1 MFQKI
6 KAEDLS
12 GKGVIGLSD
21 TPELSTAEM
30 QEKFEETSRSVVI
43 PALNALIDALA
54 AADAAGQ
61 IGADQADLSGKT
73 VQAQIGE
80 LLALIKERVKSGDIK
95 AIRVN
100 SDNQLEVS
108 GDGENFEAIGS
119 SGHLIVAPD
128 GSEMPQRG
136 RLKLLNGTVSDDA
149 KNNQTV
155 ISGIPGP
162 KGDTGAQGIQGIQGP
177 DGKVYIPTV
186 AENGDLTWVVED
198 YSGQTPQARNIRGP
212 QGVQGVQGLQGV
224 QGKTGPQGIQGPTGL
239 QGPKGETGA
248 VGPAGPR
255 GIQGPEGIQGPKG
268 ETGAVGPAGPQGIEG
283 DIGPMGPQGPKGD
296 SGESFTVLGLY
307 ATLSALKTAHPSGS
321 AGDAWA
327 VGTADSNVIYLWDV
341 DSLAWKSIGALMG
354 PAGPQG
360 ETGPAGPQGK
370 TGPEGP
376 QGATGPQ
383 GEQGVQGP
391 QGETGPEGPQGKT
404 GPQGPAGPQGE
415 QGLQGEQ
422 GPQGEQGIQGIQ
434 GPEGPKGPKGD
445 PGADG
450 LPTKV
455 NGVEQV
461 NGEITLTPADIGA
474 ASAAA
479 LTTHTGNGSIH
490 VTAAQ
495 KTKWDGY
502 ETVHTLTHSRSAPGR
517 FHTLTGLNGATGV
530 LSCQFKA
537 TAAFA
542 AGDTVKVDGV
552 AYTVKLQNGE
562 TAEDNLFVSGAL
574 VSCIVDTTG
583 KTVNF
588 KAAGGQKLPAGTTAI
603 VKLFTKNGT
612 FTVPQTGNY
621 KLTAIG
627 KGGDG
632 GKVYCTTASG
642 WRSGGGGGAGGAAV
656 KTVKLLK
663 GASYAVTV
671 SSAVSSFGSLVSAT
685 AGGNGGYVEEYADS
699 NGAGGAGG
707 TGTGGDKNY
716 TPGVAALTG
725 SGSHGG
731 DGGCYSAA
739 QGAECPY
746 LTTRPASGGGGVEE
760 EDSYYPLTTN
770 SKGENNNFLSVGGFA
785 SYGCGGGGAAGNH
798 LDEGEGD
805 TLAGTGTGGV
815 VAVEL
820 VL

>member
-1 MFQKI
+1 MEKTTNYQLNKPAASDYISPTPFNDNADI
-6 KAEDLS
+6 IDAELA
-12 GKGVIGLSD
+12 K
-21 TPELSTAEM
+21 
-30 QEKFEETSRSVVI
+30 R
-43 PALNALIDALA
+43 ALNT
-54 AADAAGQ
+54 
-61 IGADQADLSGKT
+61 S
-73 VQAQIGE
+73 
-80 LLALIKERVKSGDIK
+80 
-95 AIRVN
+95 
-100 SDNQLEVS
+100 
-108 GDGENFEAIGS
+108 
-119 SGHLIVAPD
+119 
-128 GSEMPQRG
+128 
-136 RLKLLNGTVSDDA
+136 
-149 KNNQTV
+149 
-155 ISGIPGP
+155 
-162 KGDTGAQGIQGIQGP
+162 
-177 DGKVYIPTV
+177 
-186 AENGDLTWVVED
+186 LT
-198 YSGQTPQARNIRGP
+198 A
-212 QGVQGVQGLQGV
+212 
-224 QGKTGPQGIQGPTGL
+224 
-239 QGPKGETGA
+239 
-248 VGPAGPR
+248 
-255 GIQGPEGIQGPKG
+255 
-268 ETGAVGPAGPQGIEG
+268 
-283 DIGPMGPQGPKGD
+283 
-296 SGESFTVLGLY
+296 
-307 ATLSALKTAHPSGS
+307 
-321 AGDAWA
+321 
-327 VGTADSNVIYLWDV
+327 
-341 DSLAWKSIGALMG
+341 
-354 PAGPQG
+354 
-360 ETGPAGPQGK
+360 
-370 TGPEGP
+370 
-376 QGATGPQ
+376 
-383 GEQGVQGP
+383 
-391 QGETGPEGPQGKT
+391 
-404 GPQGPAGPQGE
+404 
-415 QGLQGEQ
+415 
-422 GPQGEQGIQGIQ
+422 
-434 GPEGPKGPKGD
+434 
-445 PGADG
+445 
-450 LPTKV
+450 
-455 NGVEQV
+455 
-461 NGEITLTPADIGA
+461 
-474 ASAAA
+474 
-479 LTTHTGNGSIH
+479 HTGNAGIH

-517 FHTLTGLNGATGV
+517 FHALTGLNGATGV

-537 TAAFA
+537 TAAFN
-542 AGDTVKVDGV
+542 AGDTFRVDGV
-552 AYTVKLQNGE
+552 TYAGKLADGE
-562 TAEDNLFVSGAL
+562 TLDSNLFDSGAL

-632 GKVYCTTASG
+632 GKAYCTTASG

-656 KTVKLLK
+656 KTVKLSK

-685 AGGNGGYVEEYADS
+685 AGGNGGYVKEYADS

-746 LTTRPASGGGGVEE
+746 LTTRPAAGGGGVEE
-760 EDSYYPLTTN
+760 EDSYYPLTNN

>member
-54 AADAAGQ
+54 AADAAEQ

-80 LLALIKERVKSGDIK
+80 LLALIKERVKSGNIK

-108 GDGENFEAIGS
+108 EDGKNFEAIGS

-149 KNNQTV
+149 ENNQTV

-162 KGDTGAQGIQGIQGP
+162 KGDTGTQGIQGIQGP
-177 DGKVYIPTV
+177 EGKVYIPTV

-341 DSLAWKSIGALMG
+341 DTKEWRSVGSLMG

-360 ETGPAGPQGK
+360 ETGPLGPQGE
-370 TGPEGP
+370 TGPTGP

-450 LPTKV
+450 LTTKV

-461 NGEITLTPADIGA
+461 KGEITLTPKDIGA

-479 LTTHTGNGSIH
+479 LTTHTGNADIH
-490 VTAAQ
+490 VTAGQ

-517 FHTLTGLNGATGV
+517 FHALTGLNGAAGV

-542 AGDTVKVDGV
+542 AGDTVKVDGT

-562 TAEDNLFVSGAL
+562 TAEGNLFVSGAL
-574 VSCIVDTTG
+574 VSCIIDTAG

-588 KAAGGQKLPAGTTAI
+588 KA
-603 VKLFTKNGT
+603 
-612 FTVPQTGNY
+612 
-621 KLTAIG
+621 
-627 KGGDG
+627 
-632 GKVYCTTASG
+632 
-642 WRSGGGGGAGGAAV
+642 GGAGQLKKYAAGSV
-656 KTVKLLK
+656 TLTM
-663 GASYAVTV
+663 AS
-671 SSAVSSFGSLVSAT
+671 
-685 AGGNGGYVEEYADS
+685 N
-699 NGAGGAGG
+699 
-707 TGTGGDKNY
+707 KK
-716 TPGVAALTG
+716 G
-725 SGSHGG
+725 SGSVTGLGFTPQVILLSSSYITERHQVFIKEKNHAYRHDLGYG
-731 DGGCYSAA
+731 SSYHHEDESPSLFTVSKGSF
-739 QGAECPY
+739 QVNDLPF
-746 LTTRPASGGGGVEE
+746 
-760 EDSYYPLTTN
+760 DSYYAKNWDTGYTLEVPYWC
-770 SKGENNNFLSVGGFA
+770 
-785 SYGCGGGGAAGNH
+785 YG
-798 LDEGEGD
+798 
-805 TLAGTGTGGV
+805 
-815 VAVEL
+815 
-820 VL
+820 